1 MQLPWRVITITTTRS
16 SRAKDPGTSERDI
29 NVKRKR
35 SGKKRRIVIR
45 KRFQA
50 KSAKELANRQKFAEM
65 EAAERE
71 KRTRRN
77 REKKVKKKQKDKLK
91 KSPGTEGVA

>member
-1 MQLPWRVITITTTRS
+1 MQLPWRVITIAMTRS
-16 SRAKDPGTSERDI
+16 GRKGGLPAPEQGI
-29 NVKRKR
+29 HAKRKR

-45 KRFQA
+45 KRTQA
-50 KSAKELANRQKFAEM
+50 KSARELANRQVLAEK

-77 REKKVKKKQKDKLK
+77 REKKVKKKQKDKMK
-91 KSPGTEGVA
+91 KSQDLEDAE